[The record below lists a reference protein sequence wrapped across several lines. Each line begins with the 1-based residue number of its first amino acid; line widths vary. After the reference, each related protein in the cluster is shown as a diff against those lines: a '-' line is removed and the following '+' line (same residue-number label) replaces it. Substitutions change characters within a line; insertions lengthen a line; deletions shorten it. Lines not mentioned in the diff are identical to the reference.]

1 VSIHIRP
8 TAPLAERALLPAD
21 PGVALALAQALLAG
35 PRMFNHNH
43 GLWGYT
49 GQAVDGRDLTIQ
61 STGIGGASAAI
72 VFEELVRLGLGRAVR
87 VGTCTALP
95 AGDAI
100 PDRPARPDRGSDQA
114 SGKQPSAAPAIVAAP
129 PGTPVGLEDLAST
142 QIGLEDLASAQIGLG
157 DLLIADAAVAA
168 DGTSLAL
175 GSDGLEPADRALTAA
190 LKAASTATRL
200 GWVVSTDIFYGR
212 EHAEPSLG
220 LGRTPPAGGRAAV
233 DVAGTRPDDVG
244 TRPLPRTRRDVSRAE
259 PLAVDLESAA
269 LFALGRLRG
278 VPVGCVLV
286 VADLLLDGRRKR
298 IDDAGLE
305 RASAQAG
312 RLAAGGLGILPA
324 AVGG

>member
-8 TAPLAERALLPAD
+8 TAPLAERALLTAD

-72 VFEELVRLGLGRAVR
+72 VFEELVGLGLGRAVR

-95 AGDAI
+95 AGDAV
-100 PDRPARPDRGSDQA
+100 PDRPAHPDRGSGQA
-114 SGKQPSAAPAIVAAP
+114 DGRQAFAVPAIVAAP
-129 PGTPVGLEDLAST
+129 
-142 QIGLEDLASAQIGLG
+142 ASAQIGLG
-157 DLLIADAAVAA
+157 DLLIAEAAVAA
-168 DGTSLAL
+168 DGTSRAL

-190 LKAASTATRL
+190 LKAASTRTRL
-200 GWVVSTDIFYGR
+200 GSVVSTDIFYGC
-212 EHAEPSLG
+212 EEAEPLV
-220 LGRTPPAGGRAAV
+220 GRAR
-233 DVAGTRPDDVG
+233 TRPDSA
-244 TRPLPRTRRDVSRAE
+244 RTPAAG
-259 PLAVDLESAA
+259 PLAADLESAA
-269 LFALGRLRG
+269 LFTLGRLRG

-286 VADLLLDGRRKR
+286 VADLVIDGRRKR
-298 IDDAGLE
+298 IDEADLE

-312 RLAAGGLGILPA
+312 RLGAGGLGVPA
-324 AVGG
+324 AAGG